1 MYAWLDTC
9 GLTDPNGEP
18 SQITNLIYGKSSSML
33 GWQLAWANCV
43 FSFIP
48 AAFYVNLPVGIMQT
62 SKSIRAALETEYPD
76 RACRTLADGALE
88 LVGLLECT
96 PIGTE
101 LGQGIVSPT
110 RPRTVRRVGLA
121 DPHPAALAHAMRRLF
136 MREQRRELPIDEALL
151 WPWIVFGCDSEE
163 ALLRMQAG
171 QGHWLQVGPASVNL
185 LAPWEELHDLA
196 LF

>member
-1 MYAWLDTC
+1 MLWQLVWVNVVF
-9 GLTDPNGEP
+9 GLTTAYWYVRLPEVPDL
-18 SQITNLIYGKSSSML
+18 STTL
-33 GWQLAWANCV
+33 LAAELKRQV
-43 FSFIP
+43 P
-48 AAFYVNLPVGIMQT
+48 RLAERT
-62 SKSIRAALETEYPD
+62 IRNAIS
-76 RACRTLADGALE
+76 G
-88 LVGLLECT
+88 LVGLLERT